1 MKKHFLNILLILLGN
16 LLLVI
21 GVGVFILP
29 FNILSGGVAGV
40 AVALDPILNID
51 RELVINGV
59 IIGFFIVGWIILG
72 KGFAVKTVLS
82 SIAYPIFLTI
92 LTPFFPSLDLNPFIA
107 SIYGGLVCGVGIG
120 LVMRCGASTGG
131 MDIPP
136 MILNKLFNF
145 KISSCVMI
153 IDALT
158 VLLGIYAYNIEAV
171 LIGLFSVF
179 TTSFAID
186 KVLSFGGS
194 SSKAVWIISDFYKE
208 IIDEIGKVLD
218 RGTTITEGRGGY
230 TNVEKPVVLC
240 VVSSS
245 QYPQLI
251 EIIHKYDEKAFVFAT
266 DATDVRGEG
275 FSFGFRV

>member
-1 MKKHFLNILLILLGN
+1 MKKNLLNFILILIGN
-16 LLLVI
+16 LMLVI

-51 RELVINGV
+51 RELVING
-59 IIGFFIVGWIILG
+59 IIIAFFIVGWIVLG
-72 KGFAVKTVLS
+72 KGFAMKTALS
-82 SIAYPIFLTI
+82 SIAYPIFLTV
-92 LTPFFPSLDLNPFIA
+92 LTPYFPSLDLDPFIA

-145 KISSCVMI
+145 KISSCVMV
-153 IDALT
+153 IDTLT
-158 VLLGIYAYNIEAV
+158 VILGIYAYNIEAV

-179 TTSFAID
+179 MTSIAID

-194 SSKAVWIISDFYKE
+194 SSKAVWIISSFYKE
-208 IIDEIGKVLD
+208 IIEEVGRVLD

-230 TNVEKPVVLC
+230 TNVQKPVVLC

-251 EIIHKYDEKAFVFAT
+251 EIIHKYDERAFVFAT

-275 FSFGFRV
+275 FSFGFKV

>member
-72 KGFAVKTVLS
+72 KGFAVKTALS

-92 LTPFFPSLDLNPFIA
+92 LTPYFPSLDLNPFIA

-179 TTSFAID
+179 TTSIAID
-186 KVLSFGGS
+186 KVLSFGGA
-194 SSKAVWIISDFYKE
+194 SSKAVWIISDSYKD
-208 IIDEIGKVLD
+208 IIDEIGRILD

>member
-1 MKKHFLNILLILLGN
+1 MKKNILNIIIILLGN
-16 LLLVI
+16 FILVC
-21 GVGVFILP
+21 GVGLFILP

-40 AVALDPILNID
+40 AVALGPILNID
-51 RELVINGV
+51 RELLINGV
-59 IIGFFIVGWIILG
+59 IVGFFILGWVILG
-72 KGFAVKTVLS
+72 KGFAAKTVLS

-92 LTPFFPSLDLNPFIA
+92 VGPYLPKLDLDPFIA
-107 SIYGGLVCGVGIG
+107 SIYGGLVCGAGIG

-136 MILNKLFNF
+136 MVLNKLLGF
-145 KISSCVMI
+145 KISSCVMV

-158 VLLGIYAYNIEAV
+158 VILGIYAYNIEAV

-179 TTSFAID
+179 MTGIAID
-186 KVLSFGGS
+186 KVLSFGGE
-194 SSKAVWIISDFYKE
+194 SSKSVWIISSQYRQ
-208 IIDEIGKVLD
+208 IIDEIGRVLD

-230 TNVEKPVVLC
+230 TNVSKPVVLC
-240 VVSSS
+240 VVSSN

-251 EIIHKYDEKAFVFAT
+251 DIIHKYDEKAFVFAT

-275 FSFGFRV
+275 FSFGFKV

>member
-40 AVALDPILNID
+40 AVALDPLLNID

-59 IIGFFIVGWIILG
+59 IIGFFILGWIILG
-72 KGFAVKTVLS
+72 KGFAVKTALS
-82 SIAYPIFLTI
+82 SIAYPIFLTL
-92 LTPFFPSLDLNPFIA
+92 LTPYFPSLDLNPFIA

-120 LVMRCGASTGG
+120 IVMRCGASTGG

-136 MILNKLFNF
+136 MILNKLFNV
-145 KISSCVMI
+145 KISNCVMI
-153 IDALT
+153 IDTLT

-179 TTSFAID
+179 TTSIAID
-186 KVLSFGGS
+186 KVLSFGGA
-194 SSKAVWIISDFYKE
+194 SSKAVWIISDSYKD
-208 IIDEIGKVLD
+208 IIDEIGRVLD

>member
-1 MKKHFLNILLILLGN
+1 MRKHLLNILLILLGN

-40 AVALDPILNID
+40 AVALNPILNID

-92 LTPFFPSLDLNPFIA
+92 LTPYFPSLDLNPFIV

-194 SSKAVWIISDFYKE
+194 SSKAVWIISDYYKE

>member
-72 KGFAVKTVLS
+72 KGFAVKTALS

-120 LVMRCGASTGG
+120 LVMRSGASTGG

-194 SSKAVWIISDFYKE
+194 SSKAVWIISDYYKE

>member
-1 MKKHFLNILLILLGN
+1 MRKHLLNILLILLGN

-40 AVALDPILNID
+40 AVALNPILNID

-92 LTPFFPSLDLNPFIA
+92 LTPYFPSLDLNPFIA

-194 SSKAVWIISDFYKE
+194 SSKAVWIISDYYKE

>member
-194 SSKAVWIISDFYKE
+194 SSKAVWIISDYYKE

>member
-1 MKKHFLNILLILLGN
+1 MRKHLLNILLILLGN

-92 LTPFFPSLDLNPFIA
+92 LTPYFPSLDLNPFIA

-194 SSKAVWIISDFYKE
+194 SSKAVWIISDYYKE

>member
-40 AVALDPILNID
+40 AVALDPLLNID

-59 IIGFFIVGWIILG
+59 IIGFFILGWIILG
-72 KGFAVKTVLS
+72 KGFAVKTALS

-92 LTPFFPSLDLNPFIA
+92 LTPYFPSLDLNPFIA

-120 LVMRCGASTGG
+120 IVMRCGASTGG

-136 MILNKLFNF
+136 MILNKLFNV
-145 KISSCVMI
+145 KISNCVMI
-153 IDALT
+153 IDTLT

-179 TTSFAID
+179 TTSIAID
-186 KVLSFGGS
+186 KVLSFGGA
-194 SSKAVWIISDFYKE
+194 SSKAVWIISDSYKD
-208 IIDEIGKVLD
+208 IIDEIGRVLD

>member
-72 KGFAVKTVLS
+72 KGFAVKTALS

-179 TTSFAID
+179 TTSIAID
-186 KVLSFGGS
+186 KVLSFGGA
-194 SSKAVWIISDFYKE
+194 SSKAVWIISDSYKD
-208 IIDEIGKVLD
+208 IIDEIGRILD

>member
-72 KGFAVKTVLS
+72 KGFAVKTALS

-194 SSKAVWIISDFYKE
+194 SSKAVWIISNYYKE

>member
-72 KGFAVKTVLS
+72 KGFAVKTALS

-194 SSKAVWIISDFYKE
+194 SSKAVWIISDYYKE

>member
-1 MKKHFLNILLILLGN
+1 MRKHLLNILLILLGN

-194 SSKAVWIISDFYKE
+194 SSKAVWIISDYYKE

>member
-1 MKKHFLNILLILLGN
+1 MRKHLLNILLILLGN

-72 KGFAVKTVLS
+72 KGFALKTVLS

-92 LTPFFPSLDLNPFIA
+92 LTPYFPSLDLNPFIA

-194 SSKAVWIISDFYKE
+194 SSKAVWIISDYYKE

>member
-1 MKKHFLNILLILLGN
+1 MRKHLLNILLILLGN

-40 AVALDPILNID
+40 AVALNPILNID

-194 SSKAVWIISDFYKE
+194 SSKAVWIISDYYKE